1 MGKRQNTAWA
11 MVACAVAVPLGSGA
25 ALAQGGLLG
34 GGPAWLPSIPL
45 SPAAVANGAQVSYS
59 AGMEFVTVSNYGN
72 GPNPAFPGVNP
83 PEFSDDSRGRGS
95 VSEYTG
101 NARVCCPCRA
111 ATPPRRRHPARE
123 FTALGGTQHT
133 GGWPGHPPGL
143 RARYQSLRAV
153 QGGIGEICARL

>member
-95 VSEYTG
+95 VSEDFRISRFEVPTAIWVQFF
-101 NARVCCPCRA
+101 NAAFDRPQA
-111 ATPPRRRHPARE
+111 A
-123 FTALGGTQHT
+123 GQ
-133 GGWPGHPPGL
+133 
-143 RARYQSLRAV
+143 
-153 QGGIGEICARL
+153 